1 MLVSMKDGLQKLT
14 EEIQIFGKENLS
26 DILHYTAIGLKSIF
40 GCHMVRVYLEDLA
53 PRYSYLSVYDRPK
66 NPYEQQIT
74 KFISPRD
81 SITSQAFYEN
91 KIIRSWNLPEGFI
104 KYRNP
109 FEKMSG
115 VQASVVFP

>member
-1 MLVSMKDGLQKLT
+1 MTD
-14 EEIQIFGKENLS
+14 N
-26 DILHYTAIGLKSIF
+26 
-40 GCHMVRVYLEDLA
+40 
-53 PRYSYLSVYDRPK
+53 K
-66 NPYEQQIT
+66 NSSEQQIT

-115 VQASVVFP
+115 IKTSVVFPITHELRPIGTLTLDWGKKESLYQMKKLMR

>member
-1 MLVSMKDGLQKLT
+1 MSNKSL
-14 EEIQIFGKENLS
+14 NL
-26 DILHYTAIGLKSIF
+26 
-40 GCHMVRVYLEDLA
+40 YL
-53 PRYSYLSVYDRPK
+53 
-66 NPYEQQIT
+66 
-74 KFISPRD
+74 PRD

-115 VQASVVFP
+115 IKTSVVFPITNELRPIGTLTLDWGREGTVYIKRKN